1 MKGQKL
7 KVLSKK
13 IEMKYLFLVI
23 VALASFQTASFCQDM
38 TALVNKVK
46 AKLDKVNDYVAEGS
60 MKTDVI
66 FIKAPVGRVKV
77 YFKRPNR
84 FKLKRDGGISI
95 LPKGGVTINMTT
107 LIEGDHFTAFA
118 VGDAVVNGTKVK
130 VVKLLPTTENS
141 DVVLSTLYI
150 DEANLLILK
159 AATTTKENGS
169 FEIEMNYGKYMA
181 YALPDKVVFSF
192 NTKDY
197 KMPKGV
203 ALEFDDEEKLTDAER
218 IKRKKGRVQINY
230 SSYTINKG
238 LDEAVFK

>member
-1 MKGQKL
+1 MRL
-7 KVLSKK
+7 
-13 IEMKYLFLVI
+13 IFTA
-23 VALASFQTASFCQDM
+23 ALLTFQSFSFSQDM

-46 AKLDKVNDYVAEGS
+46 AKLDKVNDYIAVGS

-66 FIKAPVGRVKV
+66 FIKAPVGKVKV
-77 YFKRPNR
+77 YYKKPNH

-95 LPKGGVTINMTT
+95 LPKGGVTVNMST
-107 LIEGDHFTAFA
+107 LVSGNDFVALSS
-118 VGDAVVNGTKVK
+118 GDAVINGTKVK
-130 VVKLLPTTENS
+130 VVKLIPTSDNS

-159 AATTTKENGS
+159 ASTTTKENGS
-169 FEIEMNYGKYMA
+169 FEIEMSYGKYID
-181 YALPDKVVFSF
+181 YSLPDKVVFSF

-203 ALEFDDEEKLTDAER
+203 ALEFEDEEKLTDAER

-238 LDEAVFK
+238 VDDAVFK

>member
-1 MKGQKL
+1 M
-7 KVLSKK
+7 KK
-13 IEMKYLFLVI
+13 IITFLF
-23 VALASFQTASFCQDM
+23 ALFVLQSVGLCQDM

-60 MKTDVI
+60 MKTDVA

-77 YFKRPNR
+77 YFKKPNR

-95 LPKGGVTINMTT
+95 LPKGGVTVNMST
-107 LIEGDHFTAFA
+107 LVEGNQFTAFA
-118 VGDAVVNGTKVK
+118 AGDAVVNGTKVK
-130 VVKLLPTTENS
+130 VVKLLPTSDNS

-150 DEANLLILK
+150 DETNHLILK

-169 FEIEMNYGKYMA
+169 FEIEMTYGKFMA
-181 YALPDKVVFSF
+181 YSLPDKVIFSF

-203 ALEFDDEEKLTDAER
+203 ALEFDDEEKQSEAEK

-230 SSYTINKG
+230 SNYTINKG
-238 LDEAVFK
+238 LDDSVFK